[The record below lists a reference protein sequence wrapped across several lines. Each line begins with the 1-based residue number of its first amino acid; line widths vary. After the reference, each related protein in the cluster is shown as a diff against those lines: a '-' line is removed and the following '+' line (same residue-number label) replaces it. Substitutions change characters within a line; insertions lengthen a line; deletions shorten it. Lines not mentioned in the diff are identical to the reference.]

1 MKFAYRRVIIIKN
14 LRYKSVNKNVNIFII
29 VSIVII
35 NMPQLFVLLYIR
47 YVRYVF
53 FIYKRILNICH

>member
-14 LRYKSVNKNVNIFII
+14 LRYKLVNKNVNILII
-29 VSIVII
+29 VSIVIT
-35 NMPQLFVLLYIR
+35 NVPQLFVLLYIR

-53 FIYKRILNICH
+53 FIYKRILP

>member
-14 LRYKSVNKNVNIFII
+14 LRYKLINKNVNILII
-29 VSIVII
+29 VAIVIT

-53 FIYKRILNICH
+53 SIYKRILP